1 MCCGIGPYM
10 VHLCIIKCQVLSIN
24 VIQKLWVFIEY
35 VIDLVVY
42 ANMFILKSLIIM
54 VGQFVGIFV
63 MFSRMENEKSYLHLW
78 RFVNFNYV

>member
-1 MCCGIGPYM
+1 M

-63 MFSRMENEKSYLHLW
+63 TMFFKMEMKKN
-78 RFVNFNYV
+78 VFNICGGL